1 MVNDIEHPASD
12 PGVAAQNLSSAAAQ
26 SDKPQPDDQLF
37 AGPLF
42 AGPIKRSITIARHQ
56 TSISLEPVFWA
67 ALRRAAQQEGIA
79 INALVARIDEERIAS
94 LPDAMKQDYQLANL
108 ASAIRCWLW
117 ARNITSVD

>member
-1 MVNDIEHPASD
+1 MMTTDSPENVTPVSAHVSD
-12 PGVAAQNLSSAAAQ
+12 TTDFDTGFPG
-26 SDKPQPDDQLF
+26 PI
-37 AGPLF
+37 F

-67 ALRRAAQQEGIA
+67 ALRKVAQQEGIA

-94 LPDAMKQDYQLANL
+94 LPDAMAQDYPLANL

-117 ARNITSVD
+117 SRNEKGGTL